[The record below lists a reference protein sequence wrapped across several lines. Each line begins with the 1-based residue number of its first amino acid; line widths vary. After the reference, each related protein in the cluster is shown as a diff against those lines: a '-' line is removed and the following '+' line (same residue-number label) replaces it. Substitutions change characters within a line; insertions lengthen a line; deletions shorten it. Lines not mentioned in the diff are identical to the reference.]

1 MEGSHYQVGTKS
13 MTGKIRLD
21 QCRIESSGKM
31 DEYMEGFSQE
41 GWQRRL

>member
-1 MEGSHYQVGTKS
+1 MKGSHYRVGTKS
-13 MTGKIRLD
+13 MTGKIRSE
-21 QCRIESSGKM
+21 QWIESSGKM